1 MSPRLLTERAAAEY
15 LSLPLA
21 AMKRLQAGRVVLD
34 GRVRWD
40 RLALDEWLDG
50 LRGLKPQSP
59 ANQNA
64 SGADAALAQFLADSQ
79 DAARRS

>member
-1 MSPRLLTERAAAEY
+1 MTPRLLTERAAAAY
-15 LSLPLA
+15 LSLPLT

-40 RLALDEWLDG
+40 RRALDEWLDV
-50 LRGLKPQSP
+50 LRGAKPQSA
-59 ANQNA
+59 ANANL
-64 SGADAALAQFLADSQ
+64 SGPDAALAQFLADTH

>member
-1 MSPRLLTERAAAEY
+1 MTPRLLTERDAAAY

-21 AMKRLQAGRVVLD
+21 AMKRVQAGRVVLD

-50 LRGLKPQSP
+50 LRGSKPPSA
-59 ANQNA
+59 ANLNLP
-64 SGADAALAQFLADSQ
+64 GPDAALAQFLADTNH
-79 DAARRS
+79 AARRP